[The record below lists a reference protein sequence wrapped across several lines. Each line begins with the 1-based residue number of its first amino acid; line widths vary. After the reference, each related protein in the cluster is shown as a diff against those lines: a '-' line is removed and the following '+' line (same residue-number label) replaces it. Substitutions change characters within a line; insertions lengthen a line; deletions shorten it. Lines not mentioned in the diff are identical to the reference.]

1 MDVQKPLTC
10 LLTLIPIKTW
20 IFLML
25 QENLFG
31 ICFNTMLN
39 KAKKKIK
46 KTILSE
52 RGKPNSY
59 IVESIIIQVQGS

>member
-1 MDVQKPLTC
+1 
-10 LLTLIPIKTW
+10 
-20 IFLML
+20 
-25 QENLFG
+25 
-31 ICFNTMLN
+31 MLN

-52 RGKPNSY
+52 RGKLNSY

>member
-1 MDVQKPLTC
+1 
-10 LLTLIPIKTW
+10 
-20 IFLML
+20 ML